1 MSHRLVRAGTRRAT
15 QSEASCSHPSR
26 GLSLSATLRLL
37 DDLDAL
43 MLPAVTV
50 SRIRDHHYYYFGF
63 LDEAVA
69 AQQETT
75 LKPL

>member
-15 QSEASCSHPSR
+15 QSEAACTRPSR
-26 GLSLSATLRLL
+26 GLSLAATLRLL

-50 SRIRDHHYYYFGF
+50 PRMRGRH
-63 LDEAVA
+63 
-69 AQQETT
+69 
-75 LKPL
+75 